1 MFLGQLAALFSACV
15 AKCEYEQEGLYAQC
29 EREAQ
34 PSDRATFAAAA
45 ASHIIIM
52 SSPFLI

>member
-45 ASHIIIM
+45 ASHIIM
-52 SSPFLI
+52 SSSPFLI